1 MDNTQDKNSIIVD
14 RDLLKYPLFI
24 RKWSH
29 GDYICP
35 TGMNGKKK
43 LSQLFKDRKLSLI
56 EKERIWLLTD
66 VEDTIVW
73 VVGMRQDHR
82 FAYKPERTTRQMMI
96 SFISN
101 KN

>member
-1 MDNTQDKNSIIVD
+1 
-14 RDLLKYPLFI
+14 
-24 RKWSH
+24 
-29 GDYICP
+29 
-35 TGMNGKKK
+35 MNGKKK

-101 KN
+101 R